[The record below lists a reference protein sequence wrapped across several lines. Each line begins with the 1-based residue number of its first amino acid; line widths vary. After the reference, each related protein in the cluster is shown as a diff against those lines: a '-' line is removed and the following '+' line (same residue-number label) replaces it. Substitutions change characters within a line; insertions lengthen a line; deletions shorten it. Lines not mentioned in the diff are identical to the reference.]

1 MNSRNRVPMVEGAH
15 TPSAFGRLLDQTEGV
30 RELAQLLFDRPP
42 LRTISRSSMLSALAD
57 MSAITVASLGAGL
70 AEPEAILGSTM

>member
-1 MNSRNRVPMVEGAH
+1 MVEGAH
-15 TPSAFGRLLDQTEGV
+15 TPSKRVFI
-30 RELAQLLFDRPP
+30 PP